1 MAAAPETIA
10 APAGLSWFSQDRL
23 PPLLA
28 AFEAEIA
35 GVRAAEDIEYIHR
48 MRVASRR
55 LRAALPIFRPCFSK
69 KQYLRWMHAIST
81 ITRALGE
88 ARDADVQIA
97 FLTKYRKKRVAG
109 WKIRHLNAA
118 LPEPMEPAIAYLLQE
133 LKENRKA
140 HQERVNAAL
149 AALEKS
155 GVTREMHAVF
165 SMQSAAFKKTPV
177 QALARGIPTMAAFRI
192 ERRLEA
198 MRTFEPW
205 VMQEDAVAEHH
216 AMRIAAKKLRYTI
229 EIFGPVY
236 RLGLTRFHARVKMVQ
251 EILGDLHDCDVWI
264 DQMTRLLL
272 KERGLLRTGNQKK
285 RPDTTTLKS
294 LRLFLQDRERERHQ
308 LHRRFTRYW
317 QSLIRAGVWDQL
329 TGTLNTGRRQRYVPA
344 RKLLDDEIL
353 AASRALAA
361 TCPDGRLHQQTVIRL
376 ALMIFDCLAP
386 LHQLAGRDRLLLEC
400 AGMLHDIGL
409 VSGTRD
415 HQERSARM
423 IFMEESLPVDMIDRT
438 VIGLI
443 AGAHRGRVTIESHP
457 LFHLLATD
465 EQSKVIRLAA
475 ILRMA
480 DGLDCRHAGTVN
492 EIQGVIGDSDVIFTL
507 SASGDVDEEKIRAQ
521 SRGNLFVR
529 VFERN
534 LVFL

>member
-69 KQYLRWMHAIST
+69 KQYLRWMHGITT

-97 FLTKYRKKRVAG
+97 FLTKYRKRRLAA
-109 WKIRHLNAA
+109 WKSRHADNPQ
-118 LPEPMEPAIAYLLQE
+118 PEPMEPAIAYLLQE
-133 LKENRKA
+133 LREDRKA
-140 HQERVNAAL
+140 HQEHVNAAL

-155 GVTREMHAVF
+155 GVTGEMHAVF
-165 SMQSAAFKKTPV
+165 SMQSAAFRKTPV
-177 QALARGIPTMAAFRI
+177 QALARGVPAMAAFRI

-236 RLGLTRFHARVKMVQ
+236 RLGLHRFHARVKMVQ

-264 DQMTRLLL
+264 DQVTRLLL

-285 RPDTTTLKS
+285 RPDTATLKS
-294 LRLFLQDRERERHQ
+294 LRLFLQDRERERQ
-308 LHRRFTRYW
+308 LLHRRFTRYW
-317 QSLIRAGVWDQL
+317 QSLTRAGVWDQL
-329 TGTLNTGRRQRYVPA
+329 TATLRNGRRQRYIPA
-344 RKLLDDEIL
+344 KKSSDDEIR
-353 AASRALAA
+353 AAGRALAA
-361 TCPDGRLHQQTVIRL
+361 TCPDTLLHQQTVTRL

-400 AGMLHDIGL
+400 AGMLHDIGW
-409 VSGTRD
+409 VSGARR
-415 HQERSARM
+415 HNVRSAHM
-423 IFMEESLPVDMIDRT
+423 IFMDESLPLDMIDRI
-438 VIGLI
+438 VLGLL

-457 LFHLLATD
+457 LFHLLAQEERT
-465 EQSKVIRLAA
+465 KVLRLAA

-480 DGLDCRHAGTVN
+480 DGLDCRHTGAVH
-492 EIQGVIGDSDVIFTL
+492 EVHGVIGSRDVTFSL
-507 SASGDVDEEKIRAQ
+507 SASVDVTEEKIRAQ

-529 VFERN
+529 VFERG
-534 LVFL
+534 LVFA

>member
-10 APAGLSWFSQDRL
+10 APTGLSWFSQDRL

-28 AFEAEIA
+28 AFEAEIE

-69 KQYLRWMHAIST
+69 KQYLRWMHGIST

-97 FLTKYRKKRVAG
+97 FLTKYRKRRVAA
-109 WKIRHLNAA
+109 WKSRHPDTISA
-118 LPEPMEPAIAYLLQE
+118 EPMEPAIAYLLQD

-140 HQERVNAAL
+140 HQEQVNAAL

-155 GVTREMHAVF
+155 GVAREMHAVF
-165 SMQSAAFKKTPV
+165 SAQSAAFRKTPV
-177 QALARGIPTMAAFRI
+177 QALARGIPTMAACRI

-229 EIFGPVY
+229 ETFGPVY
-236 RLGLTRFHARVKMVQ
+236 RLGLHRFHARVKMVQ

-264 DQMTRLLL
+264 DQVTRLLL

-285 RPDTTTLKS
+285 RPDTATLKS
-294 LRLFLQDRERERHQ
+294 LRLFLQDREHERRS

-329 TGTLNTGRRQRYVPA
+329 TGTLKNGRRQRYVPA
-344 RKLLDDEIL
+344 KKSMDDEIL
-353 AASRALAA
+353 AAGRALAA
-361 TCPDGRLHQQTVIRL
+361 TCPDGLLHQQTVTRL

-400 AGMLHDIGL
+400 AGMLHDIGW
-409 VSGTRD
+409 VADTRR
-415 HQERSARM
+415 HNVRSARM
-423 IFMEESLPVDMIDRT
+423 IFMDESLPLDMIDRI
-438 VIGLI
+438 VLGLI
-443 AGAHRGRVTIESHP
+443 AGAHRGRINIESHP
-457 LFHLLATD
+457 LFHLLAPEERT
-465 EQSKVIRLAA
+465 KLLRLAA
-475 ILRMA
+475 ILRIA
-480 DGLDCRHAGTVN
+480 DGLDCRHAGTVH
-492 EIQGVIGDSDVIFTL
+492 EIHGVIGSSEVTFSLSATSDVT
-507 SASGDVDEEKIRAQ
+507 EEKSRAQ
-521 SRGNLFVR
+521 SRGDLFVR

-534 LVFL
+534 LVFP